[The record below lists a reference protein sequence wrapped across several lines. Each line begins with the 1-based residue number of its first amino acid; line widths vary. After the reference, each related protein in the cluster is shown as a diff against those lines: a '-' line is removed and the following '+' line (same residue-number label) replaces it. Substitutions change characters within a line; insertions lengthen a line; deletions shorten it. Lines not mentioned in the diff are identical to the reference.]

1 MLAIRFLR
9 SGRANKAFFRIVLT
23 ESSKPPKSGFLK
35 ILGWYDPQTKKTS
48 LEKEEILKWL
58 DKGARASNSVAKLL
72 SANAIKHKL
81 AKYVPDKEKMKK
93 SKGEEKPKTPKA
105 PDKEADNTEETKEN
119 EEAEAPETKP
129 AEADATKEETEEAV
143 NTEKPAEDEKIKVEE
158 KIKEEK

>member
-93 SKGEEKPKTPKA
+93 SKGEEKPKAPKA
-105 PDKEADNTEETKEN
+105 PEK
-119 EEAEAPETKP
+119 EAPETKP

-143 NTEKPAEDEKIKVEE
+143 NTEKPAEDEKVKTEE